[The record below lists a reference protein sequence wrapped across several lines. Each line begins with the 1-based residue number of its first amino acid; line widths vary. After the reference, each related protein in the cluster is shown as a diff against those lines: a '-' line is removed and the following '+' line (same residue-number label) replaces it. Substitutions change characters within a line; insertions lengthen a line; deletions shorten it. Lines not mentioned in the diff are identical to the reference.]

1 VKKSTIVLFAVLF
14 FGAPLMS
21 AAYSQTGEQ
30 ASTSSTSAQSDSA
43 TAGIQHKANRKLG
56 ALVRRTLA
64 KAGIDVS
71 SVVIKANSGAVTL
84 IGDVPDSGQIA
95 RAQAIVGGIEG
106 VTSVDNR
113 LTIRPEP

>member
-14 FGAPLMS
+14 SGAILMS
-21 AAYSQTGEQ
+21 AAYPQTGEQ
-30 ASTSSTSAQSDSA
+30 ASSSSINAQSD
-43 TAGIQHKANRKLG
+43 TAAAQMQRKANRKLS
-56 ALVRRTLA
+56 ALVRRTLE

-84 IGDVPDSGQIA
+84 IGDVPDGGQIA
-95 RAQAIVGGIEG
+95 RAQAIAGGVGG
-106 VTSVDNR
+106 VTSVDNK